1 MEEEITRKRN
11 LPVKKEPRRGNS
23 YLPQKKNT
31 RCRQQECSLFSLFD
45 FYAFAVFAFR
55 DLLAFRFTVSS
66 ASFTPAASV
75 FPVRFLFGFSSAG
88 FSSAGFPD
96 FIFPFSDPAVLT
108 FVFCFAFSL
117 LRRFSYRWYSL
128 SARPAMISS
137 PSTRSFQ

>member
-31 RCRQQECSLFSLFD
+31 RCRQQECSLSSLFY

-96 FIFPFSDPAVLT
+96 FIFPFQI
-108 FVFCFAFSL
+108 
-117 LRRFSYRWYSL
+117 
-128 SARPAMISS
+128 RP
-137 PSTRSFQ
+137 F